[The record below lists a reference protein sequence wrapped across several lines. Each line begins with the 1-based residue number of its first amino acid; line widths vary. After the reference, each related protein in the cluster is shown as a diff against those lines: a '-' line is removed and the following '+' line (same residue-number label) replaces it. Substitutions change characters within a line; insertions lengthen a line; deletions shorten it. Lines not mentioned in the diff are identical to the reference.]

1 MVIVLENSGIPIS
14 VETVILVGRF
24 LAGSEKLTYWYM
36 LGSAIIETIFGDSCG
51 YWIGKYGG
59 RPLILKLGR
68 TFRIKEAK
76 FMGVKHQ
83 FSQNVAKFLV

>member
-1 MVIVLENSGIPIS
+1 
-14 VETVILVGRF
+14 
-24 LAGSEKLTYWYM
+24 M

-83 FSQNVAKFLV
+83 LSPKFS